1 MATLDEVYRKFG
13 ETSEAA
19 QLLETELGTILLTIR
34 GAEEELF
41 FGDKPD
47 LAKEILTKIDKS
59 TLGQLL
65 KQLGNKIDS
74 KEQLEDLFSEALK
87 QRNRLAHSFYRQH
100 NFKRNTDEGRDI
112 MIQDIETIHDVLIE
126 AYKAAL
132 LISGINIEKMI
143 NAYRDRTPHH

>member
-19 QLLETELGTILLTIR
+19 QLLETEFGTILLTIR

-41 FGDKPD
+41 FGDKSD

-59 TLGQLL
+59 TLGRLL
-65 KQLGNKIDS
+65 KQIGNKIDS

-112 MIQDIETIHDVLIE
+112 MIQDLGTIHDVLIE

-132 LISGINIEKMI
+132 LISGIDIEKMI
-143 NAYRDRTPHH
+143 NA